1 MIKELLRNKVANNAR
16 WLIGSKI
23 IQAVLGLVI
32 SMISARYLGPSNYGI
47 INYAASIATF
57 FWPIASLG
65 FTNILVQEEV
75 NNSDKEGKIFGTAM
89 SLSLISSIFCIVGIF
104 AFTSIANAGE
114 TVTIVVCMLY
124 SIILIARVCEMIV
137 YWFQAKLLAKYS
149 SIISLVAYIA
159 VSVYRIFLLVTNKS
173 IYWFAVASCID
184 YFIIAIFSYCVYR
197 KKGGQRLGFDW
208 QIGKAMFSK
217 SKHYIISSLMITI
230 YTQIDKIMINQMM
243 DDANVG
249 FYSAAVACAGLFHF
263 VFSALIDSFR
273 PLIFEKMKS
282 NDTDG
287 FELNVKRLYSFIIYL
302 CLAQCVCMTLFA
314 KWIVLLLYGN
324 DYAASINVLRL
335 VVWFTTFSYLGSVRN
350 VWILAKNQ
358 QKYLWFI
365 NLLGALSN
373 VFMNY
378 ILITFMGIMGAAL
391 ASIITQFFTNVVI
404 GWIITPLRNNNRLM
418 IQALNPKYILN
429 ILKKGADSEE

>member
-1 MIKELLRNKVANNAR
+1 
-16 WLIGSKI
+16 
-23 IQAVLGLVI
+23 
-32 SMISARYLGPSNYGI
+32 
-47 INYAASIATF
+47 
-57 FWPIASLG
+57 
-65 FTNILVQEEV
+65 
-75 NNSDKEGKIFGTAM
+75 
-89 SLSLISSIFCIVGIF
+89 
-104 AFTSIANAGE
+104 
-114 TVTIVVCMLY
+114 
-124 SIILIARVCEMIV
+124 
-137 YWFQAKLLAKYS
+137 
-149 SIISLVAYIA
+149 
-159 VSVYRIFLLVTNKS
+159 
-173 IYWFAVASCID
+173 
-184 YFIIAIFSYCVYR
+184 
-197 KKGGQRLGFDW
+197 
-208 QIGKAMFSK
+208 
-217 SKHYIISSLMITI
+217 
-230 YTQIDKIMINQMM
+230 
-243 DDANVG
+243 
-249 FYSAAVACAGLFHF
+249 
-263 VFSALIDSFR
+263 
-273 PLIFEKMKS
+273 
-282 NDTDG
+282 
-287 FELNVKRLYSFIIYL
+287 
-302 CLAQCVCMTLFA
+302 MTLFA